1 MSPECFS
8 HKMFG
13 TNMLW
18 AWDIMNLD
26 VKGLDVMS
34 SECFSHGMF
43 VTSML
48 WAQDIF
54 DLDV

>member
-48 WAQDIF
+48 WARDIF